1 MRQTGIIHFFFF
13 LGIMYLGIMLPYS
26 TERDVNIALFHI
38 VNGDQ
43 ELWNSRNNK
52 TTPYNTTEVLML
64 DILYVDNDLKG

>member
-1 MRQTGIIHFFFF
+1 
-13 LGIMYLGIMLPYS
+13 MLPYS

-64 DILYVDNDLKG
+64 NILYVDNDLKG